1 MNAHSS
7 LYSLS
12 VYTHLPFILLGPA
25 SNKVKRYNLPH
36 FKSAFDIP
44 SWTFY
49 AWIIDCVIL
58 LFKNEWMSLTVPFSS
73 SLSASRPNTK
83 KETSGVIKGKLSKQ
97 HKLAF
102 FIYLFFKALL
112 WYIRSTVPLF
122 PPLWKGKG
130 SNGGW
135 LQAISPPPLHICIS
149 PVLLTQISALQ
160 LLWSNIWF
168 LLITTLHV
176 YAAFQKNNHSGP
188 YSKKKAS
195 SFPLCLTAEGIRVGR
210 R

>member
-1 MNAHSS
+1 MDVSDCS
-7 LYSLS
+7 L
-12 VYTHLPFILLGPA
+12 FIIFICKQAEHQEGNIRCNKGETVKTAQTGLL
-25 SNKVKRYNLPH
+25 
-36 FKSAFDIP
+36 
-44 SWTFY
+44 
-49 AWIIDCVIL
+49 
-58 LFKNEWMSLTVPFSS
+58 
-73 SLSASRPNTK
+73 
-83 KETSGVIKGKLSKQ
+83 
-97 HKLAF
+97 
-102 FIYLFFKALL
+102 YLFFKARL
-112 WYIRSTVPLF
+112 WYIRSTVHLF